1 MGGRRW
7 TAEEDALL
15 EEWAGKYNVAQMAKK
30 LGRSAAAVNIRVCRL
45 GLGGIRRNT
54 EHLSE
59 RMLCLTLGIDTRTFR
74 KKWIKKGGLK
84 GMRKGSLRLF
94 KQEDV
99 IRFMR
104 DHPDYWNARKITD
117 DSMFLRYPWY
127 QKKKK
132 TDVRRQYYWT
142 PQEVARLRVFRKRGM
157 TIPAIAERMHRTPSS
172 VRQKLFA
179 ERIRKDDVTGIN
191 RAV

>member
-1 MGGRRW
+1 
-7 TAEEDALL
+7 
-15 EEWAGKYNVAQMAKK
+15 
-30 LGRSAAAVNIRVCRL
+30 
-45 GLGGIRRNT
+45 
-54 EHLSE
+54 
-59 RMLCLTLGIDTRTFR
+59 
-74 KKWIKKGGLK
+74 
-84 GMRKGSLRLF
+84 MRKGSLRLF

-157 TIPAIAERMHRTPSS
+157 TIPAIAERMNRTPSS
-172 VRQKLFA
+172 IRQKLFA